1 MIVDFK
7 EKDKTSKVGNKAKFL
22 IEMKSEGFNVP
33 DGFVIDSDT
42 YLEEIKKNN
51 IDNEINKLLKK
62 LNSNNISEISKEII
76 SLFDSF
82 TFSKTTA
89 KEIEDR
95 INDNVLYAVRSSGTK
110 EDLEEFSFAGQYKTF
125 LNTKK
130 RSVLRKVI
138 ECYQSMF
145 SEVILSYLV
154 TNNISPSNLAMSVII
169 QEMVPST
176 HSGICFTVDPVTG
189 NDKTMLIEVGE
200 GLGENIVSGQN
211 KPEQY
216 YYNWYEDKV
225 EINEE
230 NKLLS
235 PTLVKKIGQEF
246 SKLMEYFGY
255 PCDIEFAL
263 VNNDLYILQSR
274 MITKIE
280 YQGFKHLWSTAD
292 FKDGGVSASV
302 CTPYMWSLYEYI
314 WEYSLKKYILDSKI
328 LHELE
333 LPLKLGD
340 MFYGRCYWNLSA
352 VKKAMSKIVG
362 YKERDFDEEYGVT
375 ITYEGDGETTGINP
389 ISIIAIIRMAI
400 AQNKIVKTRE
410 KNKFFLKEDLLHKYY
425 YYKGMYDTNS
435 INDIKTIWKELTH
448 DDYLYSESTY
458 FWQIFINTVHQS
470 LNKDSLLK
478 YIDESD
484 YLSLISNM
492 NDISHLLPFYE
503 MWDVS
508 RLIRDDKSSLNYWNT
523 NSSDK
528 IVEDINLNIKDYHFK
543 EVKEVINRYGYHS
556 DKELDV
562 TYPCYYEDIEPIIIN
577 IKDLIKLDETYSPAK
592 DREKGKREYEKK
604 LKDIKKKIGVG
615 NYQDLEK
622 KIVKI
627 RDMLW
632 WREEFRDVSTRFYY
646 LIRIY
651 TIEFAKCLVK
661 ENILKDENDIWFL
674 KVGELWDF
682 LDEKIDEDD
691 LEIIINK
698 NKKYYNSYRN
708 YISENEIGGV
718 TTISKGNANMKGL
731 GANNGIVTGTARV
744 IESFAEIDRLQEGD
758 ILVTKFT
765 DTGWTPKFAIL
776 KGIVTEYGGV
786 LCHAAIV
793 SREYGIPAIVSATN
807 IMQEIK
813 DGETITINGTTGEI
827 KKGK

>member
-7 EKDKTSKVGNKAKFL
+7 NKEKTSKVGNKAKFL
-22 IEMKSEGFNVP
+22 IEMKANGFQVP

-42 YLEEIKKNN
+42 YIEEVKNN
-51 IDNEINKLLKK
+51 HVEEEINKLLKK
-62 LNSNNISEISKEII
+62 LNENNISEISKDII

-82 TFSKTTA
+82 TFSKETA
-89 KEIEDR
+89 EEIEKR
-95 INDNVLYAVRSSGTK
+95 LKENVLYAVRSSGTK
-110 EDLEEFSFAGQYKTF
+110 EDLEEYSFAGQYKTF

-130 RSVLRKVI
+130 RSVLRKII

-145 SEVILSYLV
+145 SEIILSYFV
-154 TNNISPSNLAMSVII
+154 SNNISTDNLGMSVII
-169 QEMVPST
+169 QEMVSSNY
-176 HSGICFTVDPVTG
+176 SGICFTVDPVTG

-225 EINEE
+225 ILKES
-230 NKLLS
+230 NKYLNPS
-235 PTLVKKIGQEF
+235 LVQKIGKEF
-246 SKLMEYFGY
+246 SKIMEYFGY
-255 PCDIEFAL
+255 PCDIEFAI
-263 VNNDLYILQSR
+263 VNNNLYILQAR
-274 MITKIE
+274 KITKIE
-280 YQGFKHLWSTAD
+280 YQGFQDLWSTAD

-314 WEYSLKKYILDSKI
+314 WEYTLRKFILDSKI
-328 LHELE
+328 LNELE
-333 LPLKLGD
+333 LPIKVGE
-340 MFYGRCYWNLSA
+340 MFYGRCYWNLST

-362 YKERDFDEEYGVT
+362 YKERDFDDEYGIT
-375 ITYEGDGETTGINP
+375 PTYEGDGETTGITP
-389 ISIIAIIRMAI
+389 TSIIAIIRMAI
-400 AQNKIVKTRE
+400 AQNKILKTRE
-410 KNKFFLKEDLLHKYY
+410 KNKEKYKDDLLHKYY
-425 YYKGMYDTNS
+425 YYKGLYDTNS
-435 INDIKTIWKELTH
+435 ISDIKSIWKQLTH
-448 DDYLYSESTY
+448 DDYLQSESTY

-470 LNKDSLLK
+470 LNKDNLLK

-492 NDISHLLPFYE
+492 DNISHLLPFYE

-508 RLIRDDKSSLNYWNT
+508 RIIRDDKESFNYWTTNNT
-523 NSSDK
+523 NK
-528 IVEDINLNIKDYHFK
+528 IIEDINSNKKEYHFK

-577 IKDLIKLDETYSPAK
+577 IKDLVSLSEEYSPNK
-592 DREKGKREYEKK
+592 DREKGKKEYEKK
-604 LKDIKKKIGVG
+604 LKDIRRKIGIG

-627 RDMLW
+627 RNMLW

-651 TIEFAKCLVK
+651 TIELAKELVK
-661 ENILKDENDIWFL
+661 EEVLQDENDIWFL
-674 KVGELWDF
+674 KVGELWDY
-682 LDEKIDEDD
+682 LEDKIDEED
-691 LEIIINK
+691 LNNIIIK
-698 NKKYYNSYRN
+698 NKRYYNSYRN
-708 YISENEIGGV
+708 YISENEIGGIPS
-718 TTISKGNANMKGL
+718 TTKGNANMKGL

-744 IESFAEIDRLQEGD
+744 LASFDEIDRLQEGD

-813 DGETITINGTTGEI
+813 DGEIITINGTTGEI